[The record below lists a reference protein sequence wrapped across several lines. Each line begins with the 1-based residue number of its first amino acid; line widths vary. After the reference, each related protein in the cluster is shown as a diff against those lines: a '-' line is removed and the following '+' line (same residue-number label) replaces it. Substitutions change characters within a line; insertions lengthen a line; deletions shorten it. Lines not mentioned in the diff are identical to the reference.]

1 MIGEWNRM
9 RRKFFASVVF
19 RTVIVAIIVFGV
31 CAAFASAPNF
41 TAVDGIGTG
50 STLGISW
57 GDSDGDGDLDLAA
70 VNGSDEQNYLYR
82 NNYPTLTFSSLSRFD
97 NGKGPLGVWGD
108 YDNDGD
114 LDFAAAFWEG
124 QNKLFRNEGSN
135 TFTELDRF
143 GPSYDRTKGMAWGDV
158 DNDGD
163 LDLAVGR
170 YNQNA
175 LFENVGSDN
184 FVQHD
189 LFGSGL
195 TEDIALGD
203 YDNDGDLDVAVGDY
217 TAANKL
223 YRNDGGLVFT
233 ELARFGSAYTNGLS
247 WGDYDNDGDLDM
259 AVANDMGNNFLYRN
273 DGGDVFTYV
282 GTLGSGS
289 SYGIAWGDYDND
301 GDLDAA
307 VANLSGGCELY
318 ENTLPG
324 FTLQTLFGT
333 YTGEALAWG
342 DYDLD
347 GDIDIAMGRISSQ
360 TNKLY
365 RNDEN
370 DGNYLIVKCVGS
382 GETDFTN
389 KSAIGAKVRCY
400 EAGTATLLGY
410 REICSGNEAYG
421 MNSLEA
427 EFGVASGGLYDIE
440 VVWTNGCSDWELDV
454 PTGSR
459 IIVEETGVGAP
470 DNVIVSLLSG
480 VHMNLSWS
488 PVPCANWYRIYADD
502 TDPFFTL
509 DAAHLIWEHADT
521 VYIEPWAAVDYDARY
536 YKITAE
542 RIP

>member
-1 MIGEWNRM
+1 MYWD
-9 RRKFFASVVF
+9 FFVRNIARLV
-19 RTVIVAIIVFGV
+19 VAIVIVFGV
-31 CAAFASAPNF
+31 CVSFASPPNF
-41 TAVDGIGTG
+41 TAVDGIGSG
-50 STLGISW
+50 STIGISW
-57 GDSDGDGDLDLAA
+57 GDSDEDGDLDLATM
-70 VNGSDEQNYLYR
+70 NTSGQQNYLYR
-82 NNYPTLTFSSLSRFD
+82 NNYPTLSFSSLSRFNYGD
-97 NGKGPLGVWGD
+97 ALLGVWGD

-114 LDFAAAFWEG
+114 LDLAAAFWQG

-135 TFTELDRF
+135 SFTELDRF

-163 LDLAVGR
+163 LDLVVGR

-223 YRNDGGLVFT
+223 YRNDGGFVFT
-233 ELARFGSAYTNGLS
+233 ELVRFGSAYTLGLS

-259 AVANDMGNNFLYRN
+259 AVANDAGNNFLYRN

-282 GTLGSGS
+282 GTLGGGS

-324 FTLQTLFGT
+324 FTLQTPFGAF
-333 YTGEALAWG
+333 TGEALAWG

-347 GDIDIAMGRISSQ
+347 GDIDIAMGRISNQ
-360 TNKLY
+360 ANKLY

-370 DGNYLIVKCVGS
+370 DSDYLIVKCVGS
-382 GETDFTN
+382 GEANYSNT
-389 KSAIGAKVRCY
+389 SGIGAKVRCY
-400 EAGTATLLGY
+400 ESGTLSLLGS
-410 REICSGNEAYG
+410 REINSGNEAFG

-427 EFGVASGGLYDIE
+427 EFGVDSEGLYDIE
-440 VVWTNGCSDWELDV
+440 VVWTNGCSEWTYGV
-454 PTGSR
+454 PAGSR
-459 IIVEETGVGAP
+459 ITVEETGVAAP
-470 DNVIVSLLSG
+470 DNVVVSLLSG
-480 VHMNLSWS
+480 VHMDLSWS

-502 TDPFFTL
+502 TDPFFTP